1 MSGLE
6 NYNEEAVQI
15 EHEMVVKGYAL
26 DIDWSDEV
34 QLRALAREALT
45 HGRTPGDAGSRGSNT
60 VNRAKVEFFGLVQ
73 LMLKVMRNSAG
84 VGFHTHGGP
93 VWKAFGKALW
103 DEAESLG
110 LVGKGGR

>member
-6 NYNEEAVQI
+6 NYGEEAAQI

-34 QLRALAREALT
+34 QLRSLAREALS
-45 HGRTPGDAGSRGSNT
+45 HGRVPGDATSHGNVV

-73 LMLKVMRNSAG
+73 LMLKVMQRSAG
-84 VGFHTHGGP
+84 EGFHTHGGP

-103 DEAESLG
+103 DEAERLG

>member
-6 NYNEEAVQI
+6 NYSEEAAQI

-26 DIDWSDEV
+26 NIDWSDEV
-34 QLRALAREALT
+34 QLRALAREALS
-45 HGRTPGDAGSRGSNT
+45 HGRTPMDTASRGHKT
-60 VNRAKVEFFGLVQ
+60 VARAKVEFFGLVQ
-73 LMLKVMRNSAG
+73 LMLKVMQRSAG

>member
-26 DIDWSDEV
+26 DIDWSDEA

-45 HGRTPGDAGSRGSNT
+45 HGRAPRDPAANRNN
-60 VNRAKVEFFGLVQ
+60 VVDRAKVDFFGLVQ
-73 LMLKVMRNSAG
+73 LMLKVMQNSAG

-110 LVGKGGR
+110 LVGNSGR